1 MGNHPA
7 NLALR
12 FLLELTA
19 LFIAGLWGW
28 NQNDSWMRYIL
39 VLSIPLTLAVIWGVF
54 AVPNDPSRSG
64 NAPIPTPGFI
74 RLIIEMLIFGFAVWS
89 LYDLE
94 LIKLALGLGILVV
107 LHYIISYDRIIWII
121 SK

>member
-74 RLIIEMLIFGFAVWS
+74 RLIIEILIFGFAVWS